1 MKKRRMLTQSSNKE
15 ILASLRKSLS
25 NIQRQS
31 MEDKKLLRSLTAS
44 K

>member
-1 MKKRRMLTQSSNKE
+1 MLTQSSNKE